1 MLPIDMAV
9 TKPTCLLLLLAVWAG
24 VFLGSC
30 HGSPRVTADWVQH
43 KPDESPVY
51 MELAHYAVST
61 QVGNRTVYDTV
72 VKLVHV
78 STQVVGAVNYNLGF
92 VIARS
97 NCKIGQVAYS
107 AKECLPVGPAKRVC
121 MAMIYVDPLA
131 NTKKVTSYH
140 CFVIKDGHSAVP
152 YT

>member
-1 MLPIDMAV
+1 MAA

-72 VKLVHV
+72 VKLVHI
-78 STQVVGAVNYNLGF
+78 STQEPPAITQRL
-92 VIARS
+92 
-97 NCKIGQVAYS
+97 
-107 AKECLPVGPAKRVC
+107 CLFYMKA
-121 MAMIYVDPLA
+121 L
-131 NTKKVTSYH
+131 T
-140 CFVIKDGHSAVP
+140 
-152 YT
+152 